1 MSLLDKLKRMYRVFR
16 AVYVRKF
23 IHFSR
28 KVKLP
33 GFQGVSLWE
42 IIFFFLYSIRK
53 GLIGMRAAAVSFH
66 FFLAMIPFGL
76 VLVVLTSYTPGLSLE
91 ADIAPVIS
99 ALIPDQLFNRF
110 MDGLDQYHH
119 STVNSWISIGFV
131 LALYFTSNGF
141 TVLIRAFNSSRID
154 FKKRNWWSIRLVSF
168 SFVLIFLA
176 GIIAVFYSIIL
187 VRMGL
192 VLWSNNSDFIYD
204 HFDTIYVGIDLIFL
218 GVLLYFGI
226 ALMYYLGP
234 QNRKQFK
241 FFSPGATLA
250 TVLIM
255 IISVFYELY
264 VAYYANYNDLYGSLG
279 TVLML
284 LLWIYLISYSLIIGF
299 ELNASIHGAMSGKS
313 LRKLKD
319 LDNRYE
325 DSVS

>member
-1 MSLLDKLKRMYRVFR
+1 MSLLDKLKRLYRIFR

-91 ADIAPVIS
+91 SDIAPVIS

-119 STVNSWISIGFV
+119 STVNSWISIGFI

-141 TVLIRAFNSSRID
+141 TVLIRAFNSSRMD

-192 VLWSNNSDFIYD
+192 VLWANNADFIYD

-234 QNRKQFK
+234 RNRKQFR

-250 TVLIM
+250 TLLIM

-299 ELNASIHGAMSGKS
+299 ELNASIHGAMTSKS